1 MWGQSIMNQG
11 WKRKLAAASVALGL
25 AVGTAGAA
33 WSAGD
38 VAVPEKQSWSHLG
51 ITGTFDRAAAQRGFQ
66 VYKEVCAACHSMR
79 LVSYRNLAEIGYSEA
94 QVKAIA
100 AEYEVEDGPNDDG
113 EMFTRPARPSDR
125 LKAPYANDKAARA
138 ANGGALPPDLSLMVK
153 ARMHGEDYLYALLTG
168 YSDPPEGHAIPEG
181 KYYNKYFPGGAIAM
195 PPPLSDGVVTYQDG
209 TEATAAQMAR
219 DVTVFLAFT
228 AEPKL
233 EARHRTGVIVI
244 SFLVVFTGILFA
256 AYKRVWRNAH

>member
-1 MWGQSIMNQG
+1 MWGQSKMNQG
-11 WKRKLAAASVALGL
+11 WKRKLIALSAAFGL
-25 AVGTAGAA
+25 VGITAGAA

-38 VAVPEKQSWSHLG
+38 VAVPEKQNWSHLG

-66 VYKEVCAACHSMR
+66 VYKEVCSACHAMH
-79 LVSYRNLAEIGYSEA
+79 LVSYRNLADLGYSEA

-100 AEYEVEDGPNDDG
+100 AQYEVQDGPNDEG

-125 LKAPYANDKAARA
+125 FKSPFANDQAARS

-153 ARMHGEDYLYALLTG
+153 ARAHGEDYVYALLTG
-168 YSDPPEGHAIPEG
+168 YSDPPEGHAVPEG

-195 PPPLSDGVVTYQDG
+195 PPPLSDGAVTYQDG
-209 TEATAAQMAR
+209 TEASAKQMAH
-219 DVTVFLAFT
+219 DVTTFLAFT
-228 AEPKL
+228 AEPKI
-233 EARHRTGVIVI
+233 EARHRMGVIVI

-256 AYKRVWRNAH
+256 VYKRVWRNVH